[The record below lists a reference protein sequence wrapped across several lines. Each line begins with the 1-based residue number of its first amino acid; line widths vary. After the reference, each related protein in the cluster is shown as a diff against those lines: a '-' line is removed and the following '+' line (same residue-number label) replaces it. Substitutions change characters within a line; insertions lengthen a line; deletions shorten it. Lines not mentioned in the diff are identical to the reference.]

1 MANFTAADVK
11 RLREQTGAGMMD
23 CKNALQEASGDL
35 EAAVELLRLK
45 GAKDVNKRATRTA
58 ANGLVTAELDG
69 TRAGVL
75 VELNCETDFVA
86 KTDLFQ
92 QVAAEIAAAALRAEV
107 TDRPSLLTAEARPGT
122 TVQQLI
128 EEAGASL
135 KEKLELG
142 RFARFEGGYVAS
154 YLHRSDAA
162 LPPTLGVLVQL
173 DQDNA
178 EVAKDLA
185 QQVAAMRPL
194 YTVREDVPAD
204 VVEKERR
211 IAEQITR
218 DEGKPEQAIGKIVEG
233 RLNAYFKDVVLT
245 EQAFVKDPKTTIK
258 QVLAGS
264 WCQRDRLRQVPGR
277 PGLRPHL
284 MPDSGLAGVLHP
296 SWRRV
301 VLKLS
306 GGLFA
311 GNEPLGISPDVVA
324 HLAAEIIAAVKDGV
338 QVAAVVGGGN
348 MFRGAALAERGIDRA
363 RADYM
368 GMLSTVINCLA
379 LQDVLE
385 KMGVE
390 TRVQT
395 AITMGQVAEPYI
407 PRRAIRHL
415 EKGRVVIFGA
425 GLGAPYFSTDTA
437 AAQRAL
443 EIGADAVLKGTK
455 VNGVYDADP
464 HTTPDAARFNRLDYS
479 EYLSR
484 GLKVMDTTAVSLC
497 MDNGLPIV
505 VFALMGEGNVVRAIR
520 GEEVG
525 TLICHK
531 DGQDADSEGEDRE
544 YREDH
549 AD

>member
-23 CKNALQEASGDL
+23 CKNALEEASGDL

-58 ANGLVTAELDG
+58 ANGLVAAELDG

-86 KTDLFQ
+86 KTDQFQ
-92 QVAAEIAAAALRAEV
+92 QLAAEIARTAIKAGVGDRLALLATE
-107 TDRPSLLTAEARPGT
+107 TDETKPGG

-173 DQDNA
+173 DTDNA

-194 YTVREDVPAD
+194 YTAREDVPAD

-245 EQAFVKDPKTTIK
+245 EQAFVKEPKTTIK
-258 QVLAGS
+258 QVLS
-264 WCQRDRLRQVPGR
+264 QN
-277 PGLRPHL
+277 
-284 MPDSGLAGVLHP
+284 GV
-296 SWRRV
+296 
-301 VLKLS
+301 
-306 GGLFA
+306 
-311 GNEPLGISPDVVA
+311 
-324 HLAAEIIAAVKDGV
+324 AVKG
-338 QVAAVVGGGN
+338 
-348 MFRGAALAERGIDRA
+348 F
-363 RADYM
+363 
-368 GMLSTVINCLA
+368 
-379 LQDVLE
+379 
-385 KMGVE
+385 
-390 TRVQT
+390 
-395 AITMGQVAEPYI
+395 
-407 PRRAIRHL
+407 
-415 EKGRVVIFGA
+415 
-425 GLGAPYFSTDTA
+425 
-437 AAQRAL
+437 
-443 EIGADAVLKGTK
+443 
-455 VNGVYDADP
+455 
-464 HTTPDAARFNRLDYS
+464 ARFQ
-479 EYLSR
+479 
-484 GLKVMDTTAVSLC
+484 
-497 MDNGLPIV
+497 
-505 VFALMGEGNVVRAIR
+505 
-520 GEEVG
+520 VG
-525 TLICHK
+525 
-531 DGQDADSEGEDRE
+531 QA
-544 YREDH
+544 
-549 AD
+549 